1 MYYILKRHL
10 SCHKLVKGDVGLF
23 WNLSFLG
30 PKQSPDQRPDLGYD
44 LGSNLGFNLGSQ
56 PPDVGSNIEILVH
69 FFNSSSCLNLQYNQA
84 HHPSRLP
91 LEGHDLRCPN
101 HGGHRIHSRPAEGH
115 QEWTTHRPNAHH
127 AEILQMYPHHSGQRR
142 SRRACKGKLFQF
154 YDTYWVW
161 ETHGP

>member
-1 MYYILKRHL
+1 MVRHL
-10 SCHKLVKGDVGLF
+10 FRTDSAIKIL
-23 WNLSFLG
+23 
-30 PKQSPDQRPDLGYD
+30 
-44 LGSNLGFNLGSQ
+44 LGSNLGSQ

-69 FFNSSSCLNLQYNQA
+69 IINSSSCLNLQYNQA

-142 SRRACKGKLFQF
+142 SRRACKGKLLHSLSMRNP
-154 YDTYWVW
+154 W
-161 ETHGP
+161 P